1 MEFLARWPE
10 QTTTRTTLRLLWCS
24 NVGIPLASAPSKHT
38 HQLTHTSRRQRID
51 TRVLAFVICCCF
63 FRSSL
68 FLGGNRFVGFVV
80 CAAVAASNN
89 FLCVFFAAGKI
100 LVWLESVFV
109 LFLVRR
115 NFCLVGCFC
124 FSCYVLSES
133 TFLFVCM
140 WGKNAY
146 MRRRRWRRNNDDI
159 DNVTRPRYICCMFRR
174 LDKTKCGKCFTA
186 KRWYA
191 LAKEHVT
198 ATGLSLYQFQSV
210 DSHTH
215 TRPHTLLA

>member
-1 MEFLARWPE
+1 
-10 QTTTRTTLRLLWCS
+10 
-24 NVGIPLASAPSKHT
+24 
-38 HQLTHTSRRQRID
+38 
-51 TRVLAFVICCCF
+51 
-63 FRSSL
+63 
-68 FLGGNRFVGFVV
+68 
-80 CAAVAASNN
+80 
-89 FLCVFFAAGKI
+89 
-100 LVWLESVFV
+100 
-109 LFLVRR
+109 
-115 NFCLVGCFC
+115 
-124 FSCYVLSES
+124 
-133 TFLFVCM
+133 
-140 WGKNAY
+140 

-215 TRPHTLLA
+215 THDHTLSWHKFQQPFSFVFSRERDRSSPLSLFPFMSVPKCFTLSLTLSYYE

>member
-1 MEFLARWPE
+1 
-10 QTTTRTTLRLLWCS
+10 
-24 NVGIPLASAPSKHT
+24 
-38 HQLTHTSRRQRID
+38 
-51 TRVLAFVICCCF
+51 
-63 FRSSL
+63 
-68 FLGGNRFVGFVV
+68 
-80 CAAVAASNN
+80 
-89 FLCVFFAAGKI
+89 
-100 LVWLESVFV
+100 
-109 LFLVRR
+109 
-115 NFCLVGCFC
+115 
-124 FSCYVLSES
+124 
-133 TFLFVCM
+133 
-140 WGKNAY
+140 

-215 TRPHTLLA
+215 THSLGINSSSRLVLFSAERETGHHLSHFFRLCQFQSVSLSHAMNNYSFCLFSCVSFPFVFHFAATGNFSVLCKMESMAKAKKTRLATIHL